1 MEAFYWIKYLVYIPN
16 EGMCVYMCENCKTGI
31 ACEERNLEEAAVSL
45 RIGCDLWELLSL
57 TVSTVGKAAVS
68 RQVDFGVI
76 SQTKEQK

>member
-16 EGMCVYMCENCKTGI
+16 EGICVYMCENCKTGT

-57 TVSTVGKAAVS
+57 TGSRLLGKQQSAGKWTLV
-68 RQVDFGVI
+68 
-76 SQTKEQK
+76 